1 MTTNQKIAKKFREL
15 ADLFESLDDNSSGS
29 PAKVTYEPPW
39 AIDEWRYNNPIHCH
53 TPLHGMDAS
62 AST

>member
-29 PAKVTYEPPW
+29 PAEVTYEAPW
-39 AIDEWRYNNPIHCH
+39 AIDEWRYN
-53 TPLHGMDAS
+53 TP
-62 AST
+62 STAIPLPSYTHWNDL